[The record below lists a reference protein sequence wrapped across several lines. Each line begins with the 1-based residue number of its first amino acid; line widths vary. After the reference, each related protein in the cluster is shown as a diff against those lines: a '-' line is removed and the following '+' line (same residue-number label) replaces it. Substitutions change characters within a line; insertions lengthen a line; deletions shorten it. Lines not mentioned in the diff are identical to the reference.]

1 MNALMVKAAV
11 LIALFVNLLG
21 CSLAPRS
28 SSSPVGD
35 RVSMTLANAGFRAVV
50 GQEAS
55 MPVRAWLRDGS
66 GDEGGGGKLPVMVV
80 FEADGAAWRLR
91 GYLPPSNP
99 TPHRAV
105 GAEIASA
112 LAHAFV
118 KNTVLYVGRHCQFV
132 SPESSSFQAQ
142 CLRNHLWTTGR
153 FGEKVVQD
161 MSWLLDT
168 LKTDELGDQN
178 RRLILIGFSG
188 GGTLA
193 SLVAMRRSDA
203 ACLVTFAAPL
213 DLAAWVAWHGLTP
226 LTESLDPADALHALV
241 RVRHRGFWFGGQ
253 DRVVPPAAFGRLGLS
268 DPLRAHLHVAEGFG
282 HAHADLWI
290 DTAADRL
297 RRSCASLFE

>member
-168 LKTDELGDQN
+168 LKTDELGDQD

-193 SLVAMRRSDA
+193 TLVAMRRSDA

-268 DPLRAHLHVAEGFG
+268 DTLRAHLHVAEGFG
-282 HAHADLWI
+282 HAPADLWI
-290 DTAADRL
+290 DAAADHL

>member
-28 SSSPVGD
+28 SNLHVAD
-35 RVSMTLANAGFRAVV
+35 RGSMTLANAGFQAVV
-50 GQEAS
+50 GQEAL
-55 MPVRAWLRDGS
+55 MPVRAWLRDGA
-66 GDEGGGGKLPVMVV
+66 GGEGAGKRPALVV

-161 MSWLLDT
+161 MSWLLDMLRT
-168 LKTDELGDQN
+168 RVLSDRD
-178 RRLILIGFSG
+178 RPLILVGFSG

-193 SLVAMRRSDA
+193 TLVAMRRSDA

-253 DRVVPPAAFGRLGLS
+253 DRIVPPSVFGRLGSS
-268 DPLRAHLHVAEGFG
+268 DALRAHLHVAEGFG
-282 HAHADLWI
+282 HASADLWI
-290 DTAADRL
+290 DAAADHL